1 MNKYFKQLDFTE
13 DDNVYLIIDN
23 KLNKENLYKV
33 HKLEYEE
40 GGTFYDGYEVKIYAY
55 LEDEK
60 TNIVKKY
67 QVAFFSEYNR
77 IKSINAYNI
86 KTFFE

>member
-13 DDNVYLIIDN
+13 EDYVYLIIDN
-23 KLNKENLYKV
+23 KLNKEKSYKV
-33 HKLEYEE
+33 HKIEYEE

-60 TNIVKKY
+60 TNIVEKY
-67 QVAFFSEYNR
+67 QVAFFSELNR

-86 KTFFE
+86 KNIIE